1 MPPTASIGQNAA
13 TPALMDSLQ
22 GVRRK
27 VRTLGVLYG
36 VGVVVAV
43 AVLALLAVV
52 LLDYLFNLK
61 TGPRVSFIVAA
72 VCAIGYAKWRY
83 LFQPMAARLTL
94 NDVAGRLET
103 AFPQFDDRLRST
115 VDFVRT
121 DIPGS
126 PAMKQRVVSEA
137 GRMAA
142 AVDLN
147 NAVAAKPAM
156 QSLGIA
162 LAALALLAIIALTNT
177 DFARIALSR
186 LMVVNAQSWPKKVNI
201 EMIKGVPAKVAAGQ
215 RLDLRMRLSK
225 GDKASMKPIVYYKY
239 DNGDVQRQI
248 MARNADGTYSVGLD
262 AKGGAMSVWMR
273 AGDDETAPASV
284 AVVQRLAIRSV
295 SAKVTPPAYAK
306 LAPTTVNLSETPA
319 GMTAGSNVEL
329 QILFNK
335 PLAEDKPVTLESV
348 KPDAPMPQI
357 HWHRAEQALAV
368 GTWTAEQSLRFRVK
382 ATDRDYF
389 ENPGL
394 EEYEL
399 IVRPDQNPSVI
410 IENPRRP
417 EDRTPV
423 AVVRLEAL
431 AEDDF
436 DISSMT
442 LVVDRVGDKKH
453 WEIPL
458 EGWSRTDSSGDRQ
471 RFRVK
476 HDWEL
481 GQLEAADLKPGDVLE
496 YYLRV
501 TDNYNINGAL
511 HEPVMSGKLKIN
523 IISQEQLAQQV
534 TDAIRS
540 VGEKV
545 RVAQNTQ
552 NRNKTETQGL
562 REQTK
567 DKPQMDRGDQTALAR
582 LTDQQ
587 SAIASMT
594 KQLAGQMS
602 ELERRLEENRSDNAE
617 LKDISKAVESTLNE
631 TAENQMSDASKRLAE
646 ASLRNDPKNAGER
659 NQAIEGSEQ
668 KQQEASDQLGKALEK
683 MGNLGTFEQMIQQV
697 RDALARQQALSK
709 ELQQLGKET
718 IGKKADDLSAEQKK
732 KLDAISE
739 AQKKEAE
746 KTEKMT
752 QDLNKAAEQMQKQD
766 PASSGAMKQAAQQA
780 QQQKVSPSQSQAS
793 QSAQQNQQAQAQAK
807 QKQAEMGLQMM
818 LETMREAQR
827 KKLEQLAKE
836 LAKLQE
842 LIANLVRRQAGHNID
857 NLLNQGGD
865 KVQLVTDELAAKA
878 ERVKENMPPKPEVPQ
893 LANFQGQTERNTR
906 DVTKTAEEM
915 AKGGS
920 EIAGMLVKAA
930 GLMERAVVSLK
941 EVKLPDAYDPSQVR
955 ALATLED
962 AKKLTDE
969 MLAEIQKQM
978 EDANKETIRQAYEKI
993 KADQEEINVETAKI
1007 DASPRLPDGT
1017 LKRED
1022 SVRVAKLPPRE
1033 GALADKTNALEEA
1046 LSALGGVV
1054 YVWANKDI
1062 VDSMGEVKTDLA
1074 KPATGKP
1081 TQAEQK
1087 RIVEQLDAMIRNLAI
1102 KPLEREFNTPPQAG
1116 GGGACKPRLPSEAE
1130 LRLLKELQIAINRS
1144 TKAID
1149 AEPNPDKPKLVGL
1162 GNRQGELRDLLNTLL
1177 EKNSNGEIKLDA
1189 EPDPKEKLPEEAK
1202 VEDIENQELED
1213 WLKGA
1218 KSSDDQLVDD
1228 MKLVGA
1234 RMARSRQRLA
1244 LDNDP
1249 GKTTQAIQER
1259 ILNNLDHLIQLARQQ
1274 EAQAKPG
1281 QGQGQKPGQ
1290 AQKPQQASGV
1300 KPQNQGENKGQSK
1313 PNQGSSPAGSES
1325 LTGGGSTTADVS
1337 KDIREK
1343 ASEWGHLTPRERDA
1357 IIEGMS
1363 ERVIGK
1369 YKKITDDYYE
1379 MLSTKGSEQR

>member
-1 MPPTASIGQNAA
+1 MPPTASIGQPAAA
-13 TPALMDSLQ
+13 TPALLDSLQ
-22 GVRRK
+22 GIRRK
-27 VRTLGVLYG
+27 VKTLSVLYG
-36 VGVVVAV
+36 VGIVVAV
-43 AVLALLAVV
+43 AVLSLLAVV

-61 TGPRVSFIVAA
+61 TGPRVFFIAAA
-72 VCAIGYAKWRY
+72 VCAIVYALWR
-83 LFQPMAARLTL
+83 FIVTPVAARFTL

-115 VDFVRT
+115 VDFVRG

-126 PAMKQRVVSEA
+126 SVMKDRVVTEA

-142 AVDLN
+142 SVNLN
-147 NAVAAKPAM
+147 NAIAAKPVV
-156 QSLGIA
+156 QSLGLA
-162 LAALALLAIIALTNT
+162 LAAVALVAIIALANL
-177 DFARIALSR
+177 DFARIAFSR
-186 LMVVNAQSWPKKVNI
+186 LLIVNPQAWPKKVNI
-201 EMIKGVPAKVAAGQ
+201 EVLKALPAKVAAGQ
-215 RLDLRMRLSK
+215 RLDLRMRLTK

-248 MARNADGTYSVGLD
+248 MARNADGTYGVALD

-273 AGDDETAPASV
+273 AGDDETTPANV

-295 SAKVTPPAYAK
+295 NAKISPPAYAK
-306 LAPTTVNLSETPA
+306 LAPTTANLSETPA
-319 GMTAGSNVEL
+319 YMTAGSSVEL

-357 HWHRAEQALAV
+357 HWHNAEQALAV

-394 EEYEL
+394 EEFEL
-399 IVRPDQNPSVI
+399 IVRPDQTPSVI

-423 AVVRLEAL
+423 AVVHLEAL

-476 HDWEL
+476 YDWEL
-481 GQLEAADLKPGDVLE
+481 NQLKDAELKPGDVLE

-523 IISQEQLAQQV
+523 IISQETLAQQV
-534 TDAIRS
+534 TDAIRT
-540 VGEKV
+540 VAEKV
-545 RVAQNTQ
+545 RQAQNTQ

-594 KQLAGQMS
+594 KQLAGQM
-602 ELERRLEENRSDNAE
+602 EDIERRLDENRSDNVE
-617 LKDISKAVESTLNE
+617 LKDIAKAVEQTLNQ

-646 ASLRNDPKNAGER
+646 ASLRNDQKNAGER
-659 NQAIEGSEQ
+659 NKSIEGSEQ
-668 KQQEASDQLGKALEK
+668 KQQEAADELGKALEK
-683 MGNLGTFEQMIQQV
+683 MGNLGTFEQMLQAV
-697 RDALARQQALSK
+697 RDALARQQELSK
-709 ELQQLGKET
+709 QLKDLGKET
-718 IGKKADDLSAEQKK
+718 IGKKAEDLTAEQKK
-732 KLDAISE
+732 KLDEIAD
-739 AQKKEAE
+739 AQKKESE

-752 QDLNKAAEQMQKQD
+752 QDLNKAAQQMQKQD
-766 PASSGAMKQAAQQA
+766 SASAGAMKQAAQQA
-780 QQQKVSPSQSQAS
+780 QQQKVSGSQSQAS

-807 QKQAEMGLQMM
+807 QKQAELGLQMM
-818 LETMREAQR
+818 LDTMREAQR

-857 NLLNQGGD
+857 NLLNQGGE

-878 ERVKENMPPKPEVPQ
+878 ERAKENMPPKPEVPQ
-893 LANFQGQTERNTR
+893 LSNFQGQTERNTR
-906 DVTKTAEEM
+906 DVSKTAEEM
-915 AKGGS
+915 QKGGS
-920 EIAGMLVKAA
+920 EIAGMLIKAA

-941 EVKLPDAYDPSQVR
+941 ETRLPEAYDPSQVR

-962 AKKLTDE
+962 AKTKTDE

-978 EDANKETIRQAYEKI
+978 DDANKDTVRQAYEKI
-993 KADQEEINVETAKI
+993 KAEQEEINTETAKI
-1007 DASPRLPDGT
+1007 DSSPRLPDGT

-1022 SVRVAKLPPRE
+1022 AVRLNKLPPRE
-1033 GALADKTNALEEA
+1033 GALAQRTNELEEA
-1046 LSALGGVV
+1046 LSALGGIV

-1062 VDSMGEVKTDLA
+1062 VDSMTEVKTDLA
-1074 KPATGKP
+1074 KPETGKP

-1087 RIVEQLDAMIRNLAI
+1087 RIVEQLDAMIRNLAV
-1102 KPLEREFNTPPQAG
+1102 KPLQKEFENPQGG
-1116 GGGACKPRLPSEAE
+1116 GGGACKPGLPSEAE

-1144 TKAID
+1144 TKTID

-1162 GNRQGELRDLLNTLL
+1162 GNRQGELRDLLNQLL
-1177 EKNSNGEIKLDA
+1177 EKSSQGQIKLDA
-1189 EPDPKEKLPEEAK
+1189 EPDPKDKLPEEAK

-1218 KSSDDQLVDD
+1218 KSSDDQLADD

-1259 ILNNLDHLIQLARQQ
+1259 ILHNLDNLIELARQQ

-1300 KPQNQGENKGQSK
+1300 KPQNEGGQSK
-1313 PNQGSSPAGSES
+1313 PNQGTSPAGSETLS
-1325 LTGGGSTTADVS
+1325 GGGNNSADLS
-1337 KDIREK
+1337 KDIRERD
-1343 ASEWGHLTPRERDA
+1343 SEWGHLTPRERAA
-1357 IIEGMS
+1357 IIEGVGD
-1363 ERVIGK
+1363 RIIGK

-1379 MLSTKGSEQR
+1379 MLSKKGSEQR